1 MSIKRLKTQLPALQA
16 LCKCNAKVR
25 KQFLQKASN
34 DLTKCIC
41 ECSLNILNGNIS
53 VSKVHKNKLKRY
65 KRILRLI
72 ADKKRSVN
80 AKKKV
85 IVQSGGSFL
94 LSLIPAAIS
103 TIISL
108 LSK

>member
-1 MSIKRLKTQLPALQA
+1 M
-16 LCKCNAKVR
+16 
-25 KQFLQKASN
+25 
-34 DLTKCIC
+34 
-41 ECSLNILNGNIS
+41 LNGNIS

-65 KRILRLI
+65 KRILRFI
-72 ADKKRSVN
+72 SDKKRSAN

-85 IVQSGGSFL
+85 IVQTAGSFL

-108 LSK
+108 LLFRNEGKFPKNETFSFLNGEFSTNYFT